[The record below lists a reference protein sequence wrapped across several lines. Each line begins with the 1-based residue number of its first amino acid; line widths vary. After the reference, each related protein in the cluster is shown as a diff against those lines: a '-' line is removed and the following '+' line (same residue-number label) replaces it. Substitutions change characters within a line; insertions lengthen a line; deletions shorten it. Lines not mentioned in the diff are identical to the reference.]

1 MAGSA
6 QLPSEGVDDV
16 IDRFQRD
23 TSWTV
28 SAEARTIIASAMR
41 AIMVD
46 DIGLGDCTDP
56 SNRRELHDGA
66 MRNLRSFLDR
76 TAGHAELQRARFRND
91 SRVIGGVVVL
101 QNMQA
106 WRSLM
111 DCGCWPRDRQ

>member
-6 QLPSEGVDDV
+6 QAPSEGFDDV
-16 IDRFQRD
+16 IDRFERE
-23 TSWTV
+23 TVWTV
-28 SAEARTIIASAMR
+28 SSEARTIIASAMR

-46 DIGLGDCTDP
+46 DIGLGARTGQSD
-56 SNRRELHDGA
+56 RRELQEGA
-66 MRNLRSFLDR
+66 IEKLRKFLDR
-76 TAGHAELQRARFRND
+76 TASHAERQRTRFRNE

-111 DCGCWPRDRQ
+111 DCGCWPRDQQ